1 MTAQTLTLGVDL
13 GSTAIKAVVL
23 ADGERVLAQGLSAT
37 GHNAR
42 QSAGSVV
49 QEVLEAAG
57 VGDGGVARSIATGYG
72 RLYYDDAD
80 REVSEITCHARGAR
94 CLERDARTVI
104 DIGGQDSKVISI
116 APAGK
121 VLDFAM
127 NDKCAAGTGRFL
139 EVMARALDVPIDEF
153 GPLARRSRQA
163 LQISTTCTVFAESEV
178 VGLVAQGSELPDIV
192 AAIHRSI
199 ASRVGAMVQRI
210 GVNPPLVATGGVA
223 RNAAAIEAL
232 GRELNQPITVP
243 ADSQFAGAIGAAL
256 IAHDDVMRQPPKR

>member
-1 MTAQTLTLGVDL
+1 MTARTVTLGIDL
-13 GSTAIKAVVL
+13 GSTAIKAVLL
-23 ADGERVLAQGLSAT
+23 ADGERVIGQDLAAT
-37 GHNAR
+37 AHNAR
-42 QSAGSVV
+42 QSADGLVRS
-49 QEVLEAAG
+49 VLEAAG
-57 VGDGGVARSIATGYG
+57 VTASDIARRIATGYG

-94 CLERDARTVI
+94 FLERDARTVI

-116 APAGK
+116 APTGK

-139 EVMARALDVPIDEF
+139 EVMSRALDVPIAEF
-153 GPLARRSRQA
+153 GPLARQSTQA

-232 GRELNQPITVP
+232 GRELDQPITVP
-243 ADSQFAGAIGAAL
+243 ADSQFAGAVGAAL
-256 IAHDDVMRQPPKR
+256 IAHDDVARQRA